1 MTKDQFRNIYFMF
14 LVNNNWNSFTIIKD
28 RDRSFFR
35 INSDL
40 KLRHFLISL
49 VVIGSIYEDFIKN
62 FVESW
67 GVCNLSVRE
76 SDFSFGEYPLVF
88 FWWFYSTN
96 VGVWSEEYVFER
108 SFLLIDFL
116 NSFLFHCQKYIF
128 DL

>member
-1 MTKDQFRNIYFMF
+1 MTKDQFRNVYFMF
-14 LVNNNWNSFTIIKD
+14 LVNNYRNPFTIIKD
-28 RDRSFFR
+28 RDRPFFR
-35 INSDL
+35 INGDF

-49 VVIGSIYEDFIKN
+49 VVIGSIYEDLIKN

-76 SDFSFGEYPLVF
+76 SDFSFGKDPLMF
-88 FWWFYSTN
+88 FWWFNSTN
-96 VGVWSEEYVFER
+96 VGVWSEEYVFEWC
-108 SFLLIDFL
+108 FLLIYFL